1 MFSLNKK
8 TAINLPLIG
17 VGLRHTHFEDAV
29 NSPANIDFIE
39 VHAEN
44 FFAKGGASHAV
55 LNDIKQHYKI
65 SLHATS
71 LGLGSALPAPQKQ
84 LDQLSDLVE
93 RYQPILVSDHACF
106 SWAESQGLDVHVG
119 DLLPV
124 PFNDESLN
132 IMVSNVKRAQQRLGR
147 QILVENL
154 SAYIELPGST
164 YSEAEF
170 LVKLCQLSGCKLL
183 VDLNNLIVNA
193 INQPLV
199 TLTSEQLDSTVS
211 INVLAQAKKWLEKV
225 PSALVGEIHLAGCT
239 QVSAEQLMIDDHSQP
254 VSDDVWSLYHFALQ
268 KFGPVATLIEWD
280 EDLPSWHVLTA
291 EADKARAIAKKIF
304 TEKYLNTDGERTDKE
319 NTDGER
325 ADKKYAVEVANNES

>member
-17 VGLRHTHFEDAV
+17 VGLRHSHFDDAIS
-29 NSPANIDFIE
+29 SPANIDFIE

-55 LNDIKQHYKI
+55 LSDISQHYKI

-84 LDQLSDLVE
+84 LEQLSNLIA

-106 SWAESQGLDVHVG
+106 SWAESQGLDVHAG

-132 IMVSNVKRAQQRLGR
+132 IMVGNVKRAQAQLGR

-170 LVKLCQLSGCKLL
+170 LVKLCQQSGCKLL

-199 TLTSEQLDSTVS
+199 TLVPEQLGSRANIS
-211 INVLAQAKKWLEKV
+211 VLAQAKKWLEQI
-225 PSALVGEIHLAGCT
+225 PSSLVGEIHLAGCT
-239 QVSAEQLMIDDHSQP
+239 QVGAEQLMIDDHSQP
-254 VSDDVWSLYHFALQ
+254 VSEDVWSLYHFALE

-280 EDLPSWHVLTA
+280 EDLPSWQRLIA
-291 EADKARAIAKKIF
+291 EADKARAIAKHVF
-304 TEKYLNTDGERTDKE
+304 TNNCSNTSDESTSDKVI
-319 NTDGER
+319 
-325 ADKKYAVEVANNES
+325 VEGANREY

>member
-8 TAINLPLIG
+8 APNSLPLIG
-17 VGLRHTHFEDAV
+17 VGLRHTHFEDAI

-55 LNDIKQHYKI
+55 LTDISQHYKI

-84 LDQLSDLVE
+84 LEQLSNLVA

-106 SWAESQGLDVHVG
+106 SWAESQGLDVHAG

-132 IMVSNVKRAQQRLGR
+132 IMVSNVKRAQAQLGR

-170 LVKLCQLSGCKLL
+170 LVKLCQQSGCKLL

-199 TLTSEQLDSTVS
+199 TLMAKQSDSS
-211 INVLAQAKKWLEKV
+211 AHNNVLALAKQWLENI
-225 PSALVGEIHLAGCT
+225 PSSLVGEIHLAGCT

-254 VSDDVWSLYHFALQ
+254 VSDDVWSLYHFALE

-280 EDLPSWHVLTA
+280 EDLPSWPTLIA
-291 EADKARAIAKKIF
+291 EADKARVIAKHVF
-304 TEKYLNTDGERTDKE
+304 TNNFSNTDGESTSDKTLE
-319 NTDGER
+319 EG
-325 ADKKYAVEVANNES
+325 ANSEY